1 MSRRSRRCAGADEV
15 RPAKPPQPM
24 SVSILVEI
32 GLVLALIL
40 ANGALALFE
49 LAIVSSRPSRLK
61 TLADRQVPGS
71 EAALALAAEPGRFL
85 SAVQVGISLVGV
97 LSGAISG
104 AVLGDRLA
112 GVLVA
117 AGMSARIAEP
127 LAFGLVVAVITYVS
141 LIIGELVPKQIALR
155 DPETIASRVAP
166 AMVVLARTAAPI
178 VTLLDLSGRT
188 VMRLLGF
195 DQPPGNL
202 VTEEEIRSLVAEAES
217 AGVLEPEEHRM
228 ITGVLRLADRSV
240 AAVMTPRH
248 EVEIIDLAKSDREIR
263 KRLRQCVHSRVVAYD
278 GNPEEILGVIQA
290 KDLAD
295 ALVRR
300 ERFTMR
306 SLVRQ
311 APVIPETMDAL
322 DVVDV
327 MKKSTIH
334 IGLVHDEYGHF
345 QGVVTSADILE
356 TIVGTFETEEGPAEP
371 PLVRR
376 ADGSYLVSGA
386 MPADEFA
393 ERLGFELPEPRS
405 FSTVAGLVL
414 DHLGRI
420 PQTGECFELQGWQ
433 IEVVDLDGRRVDKI
447 LAKRLRPMHRAIDGR
462 P

>member
-1 MSRRSRRCAGADEV
+1 MSA
-15 RPAKPPQPM
+15 
-24 SVSILVEI
+24 ITLLEI

-40 ANGALALFE
+40 ANGALALSE

-61 TLADRQVPGS
+61 TLVDRQVPGA
-71 EAALALAAEPGRFL
+71 ETALLLAAEPGRFL
-85 SAVQVGISLVGV
+85 SAVQVGITLVGV

-104 AVLGDRLA
+104 AVLGERL
-112 GVLVA
+112 GQVLVA

-127 LAFGLVVAVITYVS
+127 LAFGLVVAVITYAS

-155 DPETIASRVAP
+155 DPEGIASRVAP
-166 AMVVLARTAAPI
+166 AMMVLAEIAGPV
-178 VTLLDLSGRT
+178 VTLLDVSGRT
-188 VMRLLGF
+188 VMRLLGYG
-195 DQPPGNL
+195 QQSSSQ

-248 EVEIIDLAKSDREIR
+248 ETEMVDLAKSDRAIR
-263 KRLRQCVHSRVVAYD
+263 KRLRECVHSRIVAYESS
-278 GNPEEILGVIQA
+278 PEEIIGVIQA
-290 KDLAD
+290 KDVAD
-295 ALVRR
+295 ALLRR

-306 SLVRQ
+306 SLVKQ
-311 APVIPETMDAL
+311 APIIPETMDAL

-356 TIVGTFETEEGPAEP
+356 TIVGAFETEEGPAEP
-371 PLVRR
+371 AVARR
-376 ADGSYLVSGA
+376 ADGSYLISGT
-386 MPADEFA
+386 MPADEFS
-393 ERLGFELPEPRS
+393 ELLGIELPERRS

-414 DHLGRI
+414 EHLGRI
-420 PQTGECFELQGWQ
+420 PQTGELFEIQGWQ
-433 IEVVDLDGRRVDKI
+433 IEVVDLDGRRVDKV
-447 LAKRLRPMHRAIDGR
+447 LAKRLRPTHRALGR
-462 P
+462 RP

>member
-1 MSRRSRRCAGADEV
+1 MRIGPQS
-15 RPAKPPQPM
+15 PPQNPM
-24 SVSILVEI
+24 SASVLVEI

-40 ANGALALFE
+40 ANGALALSE

-61 TLADRQVPGS
+61 TMVDRQVPGAD
-71 EAALALAAEPGRFL
+71 AALLLAADPGRFL

-104 AVLGDRLA
+104 AVLGGRL
-112 GVLVA
+112 GVVLVA
-117 AGMSARIAEP
+117 AGMSPRVAEP

-155 DPETIASRVAP
+155 DPEAIASRVAP
-166 AMVVLARTAAPI
+166 AMLVLARIAGPVI
-178 VTLLDLSGRT
+178 TLLDLSGRS

-195 DQPPGNL
+195 GQQRGNQ
-202 VTEEEIRSLVAEAES
+202 VTEEELRSLVAEAET

-248 EVEIIDLAKSDREIR
+248 ETEMIDLGKPDRAIR
-263 KRLRQCVHSRVVAYD
+263 KRLRECVHSRVVAHD
-278 GNPEEILGVIQA
+278 GNPEEILGVLQA
-290 KDLAD
+290 KDVAD
-295 ALVRR
+295 ALLRR

-306 SLVRQ
+306 SLVKK
-311 APVIPETMDAL
+311 APVIPVTMDAL
-322 DVVDV
+322 DVVDLL
-327 MKKSTIH
+327 KNSTIH
-334 IGLVHDEYGHF
+334 IALVHDEYGHF

-376 ADGSYLVSGA
+376 ADGSYLVSGTMA
-386 MPADEFA
+386 ADEFS
-393 ERLGFELPEPRS
+393 ELLGLELPEPRS

-414 DHLGRI
+414 EHLGRI
-420 PQTGECFELQGWQ
+420 PATGECFELQGWQ

-447 LAKRLRPMHRAIDGR
+447 LAKRLRPMHRAVGSR

>member
-1 MSRRSRRCAGADEV
+1 MSA
-15 RPAKPPQPM
+15 
-24 SVSILVEI
+24 SVFVEI

-40 ANGALALFE
+40 ANGALALSE
-49 LAIVSSRPSRLK
+49 LSIVSSRPSRLK
-61 TLADRQVPGS
+61 TMVDRQVPGA
-71 EAALALAAEPGRFL
+71 EAALLLAAEPGRFL

-104 AVLGDRLA
+104 AVLGERL
-112 GVLVA
+112 GTVLVA

-155 DPETIASRVAP
+155 DPEAIASRVAP
-166 AMVVLARTAAPI
+166 AMMVLAQVAGPV

-195 DQPPGNL
+195 GQQASNQ

-248 EVEIIDLAKSDREIR
+248 EAETIDVGKPDRAIR
-263 KRLRQCVHSRVVAYD
+263 KRLRECVHSRVVAYD
-278 GNPEEILGVIQA
+278 GNPEEILGVLQA
-290 KDLAD
+290 KDVAD
-295 ALVRR
+295 ALLRR
-300 ERFTMR
+300 ERFSMR
-306 SLVRQ
+306 SLVKQ
-311 APVIPETMDAL
+311 APVIPVTMDAL

-327 MKKSTIH
+327 LKSSTIH
-334 IGLVHDEYGHF
+334 IALVHDEYGHF

-371 PLVRR
+371 AVVRR
-376 ADGSYLVSGA
+376 ADGSYLISGT
-386 MPADEFA
+386 MPADEFS
-393 ERLGFELPEPRS
+393 ELLGLELPEPRS

-414 DHLGRI
+414 EHLGHI
-420 PQTGECFELQGWQ
+420 PGTGEVFELQGWQ
-433 IEVVDLDGRRVDKI
+433 VEVVDLDGRRVDKI
-447 LAKRLRPMHRAIDGR
+447 LAKRVRPMHRAVGAR
-462 P
+462 H

>member
-1 MSRRSRRCAGADEV
+1 MSA
-15 RPAKPPQPM
+15 
-24 SVSILVEI
+24 SVFVEI

-40 ANGALALFE
+40 ANGALALSE
-49 LAIVSSRPSRLK
+49 LSIVSSRPSRLK
-61 TLADRQVPGS
+61 TMVDRQVPGA
-71 EAALALAAEPGRFL
+71 EAALLLAAEPGRFL

-104 AVLGDRLA
+104 AVLGERL
-112 GVLVA
+112 GTVLVA
-117 AGMSARIAEP
+117 AGMSAHIAEP

-155 DPETIASRVAP
+155 DPEAIASRVAP
-166 AMVVLARTAAPI
+166 AMMVLAQVAGPV

-195 DQPPGNL
+195 GQQASNQ

-248 EVEIIDLAKSDREIR
+248 EAETIDVGKPDRAIR
-263 KRLRQCVHSRVVAYD
+263 KRLRECVHSRVVAYD
-278 GNPEEILGVIQA
+278 GNPEEILGVLQA
-290 KDLAD
+290 KDVAD
-295 ALVRR
+295 ALLRR
-300 ERFTMR
+300 ERFSMR
-306 SLVRQ
+306 SLVKQ
-311 APVIPETMDAL
+311 APVIPVTMDAL

-327 MKKSTIH
+327 LKSSTIH
-334 IGLVHDEYGHF
+334 IALVHDEYGHF

-371 PLVRR
+371 AVVRR
-376 ADGSYLVSGA
+376 ADGSYLISGT
-386 MPADEFA
+386 MPADEFS
-393 ERLGFELPEPRS
+393 ELLGLELPEPRS

-414 DHLGRI
+414 EHLGHI
-420 PQTGECFELQGWQ
+420 PGTGEVFELQGWQ
-433 IEVVDLDGRRVDKI
+433 VEVVDLDGRRVDKI
-447 LAKRLRPMHRAIDGR
+447 LAKRVRPMHRAVGAR
-462 P
+462 H

>member
-1 MSRRSRRCAGADEV
+1 MSA
-15 RPAKPPQPM
+15 
-24 SVSILVEI
+24 SVFVEI

-40 ANGALALFE
+40 ANGALALSE
-49 LAIVSSRPSRLK
+49 LSIVSSRPSRLK
-61 TLADRQVPGS
+61 TMVDRQVPGA
-71 EAALALAAEPGRFL
+71 EAALLLAAEPGRFL

-104 AVLGDRLA
+104 AVLGERL
-112 GVLVA
+112 GTVLVA

-155 DPETIASRVAP
+155 DPEAIASRVAP
-166 AMVVLARTAAPI
+166 AMMVLAQVAGPV

-195 DQPPGNL
+195 GQQAGNQ

-248 EVEIIDLAKSDREIR
+248 EAETIDVGKPDRAIR
-263 KRLRQCVHSRVVAYD
+263 KRLRECVHSRVVAYD
-278 GNPEEILGVIQA
+278 GNPEEILGVLQA
-290 KDLAD
+290 KDVAD
-295 ALVRR
+295 ALLRR
-300 ERFTMR
+300 ERFSMR
-306 SLVRQ
+306 SLVKQ
-311 APVIPETMDAL
+311 APVIPVTMDAL

-327 MKKSTIH
+327 LKSSTIH
-334 IGLVHDEYGHF
+334 IALVHDEYGHF

-371 PLVRR
+371 AVVRR
-376 ADGSYLVSGA
+376 ADGSYLISGT
-386 MPADEFA
+386 MPADEFS
-393 ERLGFELPEPRS
+393 ELLGLELPEPRS

-414 DHLGRI
+414 EHLGHI
-420 PQTGECFELQGWQ
+420 PGTGEVFELQGWQ
-433 IEVVDLDGRRVDKI
+433 VEVVDLDGRRVDKI
-447 LAKRLRPMHRAIDGR
+447 LAKRVRPMHRAVGAR
-462 P
+462 H

>member
-1 MSRRSRRCAGADEV
+1 MSA
-15 RPAKPPQPM
+15 
-24 SVSILVEI
+24 SVLAEI

-40 ANGALALFE
+40 ANGALALSE

-61 TLADRQVPGS
+61 TMVDRQVPGAA
-71 EAALALAAEPGRFL
+71 AALLLAAEPGRFL

-104 AVLGDRLA
+104 AVLGDRLGA
-112 GVLVA
+112 VMVG

-166 AMVVLARTAAPI
+166 AMLVLSRVAAPM
-178 VTLLDLSGRT
+178 VTLLDLSGRS
-188 VMRLLGF
+188 VIRLLGF
-195 DQPPGNL
+195 GQQPASL

-248 EVEIIDLAKSDREIR
+248 EAEMIDVGKSDRAIR
-263 KRLRQCVHSRVVAYD
+263 KRLRECVHSRVVAYD
-278 GNPEEILGVIQA
+278 DNPEEILGVLQA
-290 KDLAD
+290 KDVAD
-295 ALVRR
+295 ALLRR

-306 SLVRQ
+306 SLVKQ
-311 APVIPETMDAL
+311 APVIPVTMDAL

-327 MKKSTIH
+327 LKKSTIH

-345 QGVVTSADILE
+345 LGVVTSADILE

-371 PLVRR
+371 PVVRR
-376 ADGSYLVSGA
+376 ADDSYLVSGT
-386 MPADEFA
+386 MPADEFS
-393 ERLGFELPEPRS
+393 ELLGLKLPEPRS

-414 DHLGRI
+414 EHLGRI
-420 PQTGECFELQGWQ
+420 PATGEFFELQGWQ

-447 LAKRLRPMHRAIDGR
+447 LAKRLRPMHRAFGR
-462 P
+462 RQ